1 MAGQLS
7 LSEVAIVSDVTP
19 LIWTVAALAV
29 LGGTLLQRL
38 AGQGFGMIAAPVV
51 VLVAPQFLPATLL
64 LVGIGVGLSSTAVD
78 VRALTLKELP
88 AGLTGRALGAV
99 LAALVAARLANDDA
113 AVALVVAVVVYLGVA
128 LSLVGLRVRIT
139 RVSLFAAGVT
149 AGLMGTLTAVG
160 APPMALLYQ
169 HQEARRAA
177 AMQNAFFFWG
187 MTVSLAALAWQGLVT
202 LPHVVLAFSLLPVVP
217 VGILLAR
224 PLAARFARASIRP
237 IALALAALAAT
248 ALIVVRGF

>member
-1 MAGQLS
+1 MPGQLS
-7 LSEVAIVSDVTP
+7 LSELVIGSDVTP
-19 LIWTVAALAV
+19 LIWVVTALSV
-29 LGGTLLQRL
+29 LAGTMLQRL

-51 VLVAPQFLPATLL
+51 ALVAPQFLPATLL

-88 AGLTGRALGAV
+88 AGFAGRALGAV
-99 LAALVAARLANDDA
+99 LAAMVAARLANDAA

-128 LSLVGLRVRIT
+128 LSLVGLRLRIT
-139 RVSLFAAGVT
+139 RVSLFTAGLT
-149 AGLMGTLTAVG
+149 AGLMGTLTTVG
-160 APPMALLYQ
+160 SPPMALLFQ

-187 MTVSLAALAWQGLVT
+187 MTVSLAALTWQGLVT
-202 LPHVVLAFSLLPVVP
+202 LPHMVMAFTLLPVVP
-217 VGILLAR
+217 AGIFLAR

-237 IALALAALAAT
+237 VALGLAALAAT
-248 ALIVVRGF
+248 ALILARVF